1 MDQYKKIMHGS
12 TSAVYING
20 ERDVL
25 ATKIEVKMTGDFE
38 DMAFCGEDASFP
50 EYNGYS
56 IEGTITDR
64 KSDSRLELA
73 IAEGYRT
80 GIMPDIV
87 IMTSLGRGA
96 VVPVR
101 GGVHRGG
108 PGQHRGQEGRGA

>member
-50 EYNGYS
+50 
-56 IEGTITDR
+56 
-64 KSDSRLELA
+64 
-73 IAEGYRT
+73 
-80 GIMPDIV
+80 
-87 IMTSLGRGA
+87 
-96 VVPVR
+96 
-101 GGVHRGG
+101 
-108 PGQHRGQEGRGA
+108 

>member
-50 EYNGYS
+50 D
-56 IEGTITDR
+56 TIQQNFSSLFTPFFP
-64 KSDSRLELA
+64 STTA
-73 IAEGYRT
+73 IPLRGPSPTGNRT
-80 GIMPDIV
+80 AGWSWPLRMATARALCL
-87 IMTSLGRGA
+87 TSSL
-96 VVPVR
+96 
-101 GGVHRGG
+101 
-108 PGQHRGQEGRGA
+108 